1 MIKNLVDV
9 SNMNYFNDFVIK
21 KFSPNLNDAKKN
33 IELLCNN
40 DNFKLLSDRDIMFLI
55 NTCDILY
62 NNIEIIIKDNE
73 YLENCNKYVLNLIK
87 NFINVDE
94 INQNVESNAYDISQ
108 NNDEVYSDVVK
119 SYLKQLPNKVLSF
132 EELVLLFKKMQQGDK
147 LAREKIIYYNL
158 RMVISVAK
166 KYINKG
172 LDFEDLI
179 QAGNEGLLVAADKY
193 NYKLGISFSTYAS
206 YWIRQAITRSLA
218 NNSRTVRL
226 PLHMHEN
233 ILRIKSFRSAYY
245 NKNGVMPTSYCISE
259 NLDLTLETV
268 NNLMPFINGITSL
281 NDKIITDEE
290 KETEIEEF
298 VKSDIDIEKDLIDRE
313 NIEEFKNYVF
323 NKLSLSERDKMII
336 AYRFGFINDKKYT
349 LDEIGN
355 TFNITKE
362 RVRQIEN
369 RILNNLKR
377 NPIVKRYYKN

>member
-21 KFSPNLNDAKKN
+21 NFSSNLTDAKKN

-40 DNFKLLSDRDIMFLI
+40 DNFKHLSDRDIMFLI

-62 NNIEIIIKDNE
+62 NNIMIIIKDNE

-87 NFINVDE
+87 CFINVDE
-94 INQNVESNAYDISQ
+94 INQNVESDAYDINQ

-119 SYLKQLPNKVLSF
+119 SYLKQLPSKVLTF
-132 EELVLLFKKMQQGDK
+132 EELVLLFKKMKQGDK
-147 LAREKIIYYNL
+147 LSRDKIVYYNL

-166 KYINKG
+166 KYANKG
-172 LDFEDLI
+172 LEFEDLI
-179 QAGNEGLLVAADKY
+179 QAGNEGLLVAVDKY
-193 NYKLGISFSTYAS
+193 NYKLGISFSTYAR

-233 ILRIKSFRSAYY
+233 ILRIKSFRSTYY
-245 NKNGVMPTSYCISE
+245 NKNGEVPTTYCIAE
-259 NLDLTLETV
+259 NLNLTLETV

-290 KETEIEEF
+290 KETEIEDF
-298 VKSDIDIEKDLIDRE
+298 VKSDIDIEKDLIDKE

-323 NKLSLSERDKMII
+323 NKLSLSDRDKMII

-355 TFNITKE
+355 MFNITKE
-362 RVRQIEN
+362 RVRQIEY

-377 NPIVKRYYKN
+377 NPVVKRYYKN